1 MHLLSPWAATL
12 VLLLAVAVESDDRYD
27 GLCDEMLLLA
37 GQASQA
43 AAQSRFDEAFG
54 LLQKVRD
61 LYSEAAA
68 LEPDDPQAHMAMANL
83 ELNANYMDRSL
94 ALWEEARRAVEK
106 SEGST
111 LSSVEAQRL
120 REHIHERS
128 RIAEIGKVSMERD
141 RVYKDGQGNITRS
154 IELARRQVEL
164 VPEHPTYL
172 HHLGTMYMML
182 SEVDPDGAWPM
193 AVKYL
198 REAQIA
204 AIRRAGPVLR
214 CAVEA
219 RIGEVVEE
227 GKLTLSE
234 VELMGGDAVMF
245 HRPSCTLTMVSAHL
259 YLNLAQNLPF
269 ADPVHGTAAP
279 AMEKRPRVYEG
290 KVFVTVGY
298 RSTMFYH
305 FLLESLPR
313 LVALQEDIRATA
325 RPQASAF
332 RIENARKVYYPTEG
346 SRQARARLSAVVT
359 YSWPTVADQSYGL
372 PLHCVTPSHLL
383 RELRG
388 AMVRGA
394 GGVNGEASK
403 VPLVLWIVRKA
414 SRDESRIL
422 KNERRLVAALR
433 KIGQIDVREFDGAEV
448 GAKEAVALFSRAAV
462 VVGVHGAGLSNILFC
477 KEGAAVVE
485 LGFANP
491 LVWHYMY
498 IAKALELRY
507 ERVLLDG
514 AGQDERAMGKK
525 KVSVNVEG
533 AVGAVRRALGNR
545 GSVVHDEM

>member
-1 MHLLSPWAATL
+1 
-12 VLLLAVAVESDDRYD
+12 
-27 GLCDEMLLLA
+27 
-37 GQASQA
+37 
-43 AAQSRFDEAFG
+43 
-54 LLQKVRD
+54 
-61 LYSEAAA
+61 
-68 LEPDDPQAHMAMANL
+68 MAMANL

-332 RIENARKVYYPTEG
+332 
-346 SRQARARLSAVVT
+346 
-359 YSWPTVADQSYGL
+359 
-372 PLHCVTPSHLL
+372 
-383 RELRG
+383 
-388 AMVRGA
+388 
-394 GGVNGEASK
+394 
-403 VPLVLWIVRKA
+403 
-414 SRDESRIL
+414 
-422 KNERRLVAALR
+422 
-433 KIGQIDVREFDGAEV
+433 
-448 GAKEAVALFSRAAV
+448 
-462 VVGVHGAGLSNILFC
+462 
-477 KEGAAVVE
+477 
-485 LGFANP
+485 
-491 LVWHYMY
+491 
-498 IAKALELRY
+498 
-507 ERVLLDG
+507 
-514 AGQDERAMGKK
+514 
-525 KVSVNVEG
+525 
-533 AVGAVRRALGNR
+533 
-545 GSVVHDEM
+545 